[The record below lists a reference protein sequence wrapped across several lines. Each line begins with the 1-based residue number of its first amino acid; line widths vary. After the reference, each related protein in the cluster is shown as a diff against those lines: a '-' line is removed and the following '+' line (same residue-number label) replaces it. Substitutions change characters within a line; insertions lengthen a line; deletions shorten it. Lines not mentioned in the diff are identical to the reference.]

1 MAKKVNT
8 EVAEV
13 EETAEVKEPKKTV
26 KKTTKKVAETP
37 TPEVPAKAEEPVEAK
52 APKKTVKKAAKK
64 EAETPTPEVP
74 AKAEEPVEAKA
85 PNKTVK
91 KAAKKA
97 AEAAEAAAE
106 VKEEAKAAE
115 PKSAK
120 KAAKPKAKA
129 KEEAPVA
136 VVENEETTAKEI
148 EAKTE
153 TPKKPVVEEP
163 VEVSVEQ
170 KLVALYTLQQ
180 VDSKIDEIRAYR
192 GNLPLEIQDLEDEI
206 AGLETRIT
214 NLKEESKKYQ
224 KDISDY
230 KIKIKETEALIKKY
244 EDQQNNVRNNR
255 EYDSLTKEIEY
266 QNLDIQLSEKRIREA
281 TAKDNDVAN
290 KVAQSQL
297 RLTEMKASLKEK
309 KEELSSLV
317 EGTEKEEEQL
327 LKRSADCEKL
337 VEDRLLVAYKR
348 IRKNAR
354 NGLAVVGIFDEAC
367 GGCFNRIPPQHQL
380 DICTHK
386 KIIVCEYCGRI
397 LVDKGIIGQYKE

>member
-1 MAKKVNT
+1 MAKKEIK

-13 EETAEVKEPKKTV
+13 AEAAEVKEV
-26 KKTTKKVAETP
+26 KETK
-37 TPEVPAKAEEPVEAK
+37 K
-52 APKKTVKKAAKK
+52 APKKTTKSTVESEEKDEAVEEKKAKK
-64 EAETPTPEVP
+64 ST
-74 AKAEEPVEAKA
+74 K
-85 PNKTVK
+85 KTAV
-91 KAAKKA
+91 
-97 AEAAEAAAE
+97 
-106 VKEEAKAAE
+106 AE
-115 PKSAK
+115 PKPEVVEEA
-120 KAAKPKAKA
+120 PVE
-129 KEEAPVA
+129 KEEAPA
-136 VVENEETTAKEI
+136 VVEA
-148 EAKTE
+148 A
-153 TPKKPVVEEP
+153 PKPEVDP

-192 GNLPLEIQDLEDEI
+192 GNLPLEIQDIEDEI

-214 NLKEESKKYQ
+214 NFKEESKKHQ

-266 QNLDIQLSEKRIREA
+266 QQLDNQLSEKRIREI
-281 TAKDNDVAN
+281 TAKDNDVAS
-290 KVAQSQL
+290 KVAEAQL
-297 RLTEMKASLKEK
+297 RLAELKTSLDEK
-309 KEELSSLV
+309 KEELQSLV

-327 LKRSADCEKL
+327 LQRSADCEKL

-397 LVDKGIIGQYKE
+397 LVDKGIIAQYNA

>member
-1 MAKKVNT
+1 MAKKVKEEAEVT

-13 EETAEVKEPKKTV
+13 NEVKE
-26 KKTTKKVAETP
+26 TKKVT
-37 TPEVPAKAEEPVEAK
+37 
-52 APKKTVKKAAKK
+52 KKAAKK
-64 EAETPTPEVP
+64 PTKKEEETPEV
-74 AKAEEPVEAKA
+74 
-85 PNKTVK
+85 
-91 KAAKKA
+91 
-97 AEAAEAAAE
+97 AE
-106 VKEEAKAAE
+106 VKEDEVVE
-115 PKSAK
+115 
-120 KAAKPKAKA
+120 A
-129 KEEAPVA
+129 KEEVKEEKEEVVAEPVA
-136 VVENEETTAKEI
+136 EV
-148 EAKTE
+148 
-153 TPKKPVVEEP
+153 P

-192 GNLPLEIQDLEDEI
+192 GNLPLEIQDIEDEI

-214 NLKEESKKYQ
+214 NFKAESKKYQ
-224 KDISDY
+224 SDITNY

-266 QNLDIQLSEKRIREA
+266 QTLDNQLSEKRIKEI
-281 TAKDNDVAN
+281 TAKDNDVAA
-290 KVAQSQL
+290 KVAQAQM
-297 RLTEMKASLKEK
+297 RLNELKSALKDK
-309 KEELSSLV
+309 KVELHSLV

-327 LKRSADCEKL
+327 LQRSAEAEKF

-397 LVDKGIIGQYKE
+397 LVDKGIIEQYKV

>member
-1 MAKKVNT
+1 MAKKENK

-13 EETAEVKEPKKTV
+13 EEKAEVKEV
-26 KKTTKKVAETP
+26 KKTAKKSTKKVT
-37 TPEVPAKAEEPVEAK
+37 EEPVAEAP
-52 APKKTVKKAAKK
+52 AEEQPKKAAAKSEKK
-64 EAETPTPEVP
+64 V
-74 AKAEEPVEAKA
+74 EEKPVEA
-85 PNKTVK
+85 V
-91 KAAKKA
+91 
-97 AEAAEAAAE
+97 EE
-106 VKEEAKAAE
+106 VKEQE
-115 PKSAK
+115 PQVASA
-120 KAAKPKAKA
+120 
-129 KEEAPVA
+129 
-136 VVENEETTAKEI
+136 
-148 EAKTE
+148 
-153 TPKKPVVEEP
+153 PVVEDP

-192 GNLPLEIQDLEDEI
+192 GNLPLEIQDMEDEI
-206 AGLETRIT
+206 AGLETRIA
-214 NLKEESKKYQ
+214 NFKDESKKHQ

-244 EDQQNNVRNNR
+244 EEQQNNVRNNR

-266 QNLDIQLSEKRIREA
+266 QTLDIQLSEKRIKEI
-281 TAKDNDVAN
+281 TAKDNDVAT
-290 KVAQSQL
+290 KVANAQM
-297 RLTEMKASLKEK
+297 RLNELNASLNEK
-309 KEELSSLV
+309 KEELHSLV

-327 LKRSADCEKL
+327 LMRSADCEKF

-397 LVDKGIIGQYKE
+397 LVDKGIINQYKD

>member
-1 MAKKVNT
+1 MAKKENK

-13 EETAEVKEPKKTV
+13 EEKAEVKEVKKTAKKSTKKVTEEPVAEAPVEETPKKAA
-26 KKTTKKVAETP
+26 KKTTKKV
-37 TPEVPAKAEEPVEAK
+37 
-52 APKKTVKKAAKK
+52 
-64 EAETPTPEVP
+64 
-74 AKAEEPVEAKA
+74 
-85 PNKTVK
+85 
-91 KAAKKA
+91 
-97 AEAAEAAAE
+97 
-106 VKEEAKAAE
+106 
-115 PKSAK
+115 
-120 KAAKPKAKA
+120 
-129 KEEAPVA
+129 EEAPVE
-136 VVENEETTAKEI
+136 VVEEVKEP
-148 EAKTE
+148 EKEVVAA
-153 TPKKPVVEEP
+153 PVVEDP

-192 GNLPLEIQDLEDEI
+192 GNLPLEIQDMEDEI
-206 AGLETRIT
+206 AGLETRIA
-214 NLKEESKKYQ
+214 NFKEESKKHQ
-224 KDISDY
+224 KDIADY

-244 EDQQNNVRNNR
+244 EEQQNNVRNNR

-266 QNLDIQLSEKRIREA
+266 QTLDIQLSEKRIKEI
-281 TAKDNDVAN
+281 TAKDNDVAA
-290 KVAQSQL
+290 KVEASQQ
-297 RLTEMKASLKEK
+297 RLAELTSSLNEK
-309 KEELSSLV
+309 KEELHSLV

-327 LKRSADCEKL
+327 LQRSAECEKY

-397 LVDKGIIGQYKE
+397 LVDKGIINQYKA

>member
-1 MAKKVNT
+1 MAKKETKEVAEVT

-13 EETAEVKEPKKTV
+13 EEVKET
-26 KKTTKKVAETP
+26 KKTTKKT
-37 TPEVPAKAEEPVEAK
+37 TKAKAEAEP
-52 APKKTVKKAAKK
+52 
-64 EAETPTPEVP
+64 AEP
-74 AKAEEPVEAKA
+74 AAEEKE
-85 PNKTVK
+85 TK
-91 KAAKKA
+91 K
-97 AEAAEAAAE
+97 
-106 VKEEAKAAE
+106 
-115 PKSAK
+115 PAK
-120 KAAKPKAKA
+120 KAAKAEAAPEVTVEAP
-129 KEEAPVA
+129 KEEAPA
-136 VVENEETTAKEI
+136 
-148 EAKTE
+148 
-153 TPKKPVVEEP
+153 PVVEAPKPVEDP

-192 GNLPLEIQDLEDEI
+192 GNLPLEIQDMEDEI
-206 AGLETRIT
+206 AGLETRIA
-214 NLKEESKKYQ
+214 NFKEESKKHQ
-224 KDISDY
+224 REISDY

-266 QNLDIQLSEKRIREA
+266 QNLDIQLSEKRIKEI
-281 TAKDNDVAN
+281 TAKDGDVAA
-290 KVAQSQL
+290 KVAQAQL
-297 RLTEMKASLKEK
+297 RLTELKSSLKEK
-309 KEELSSLV
+309 KEELHTLV

-327 LKRSADCEKL
+327 LQRSAECEKL

-354 NGLAVVGIFDEAC
+354 NGLAVVGIHNEAC

-397 LVDKGIIGQYKE
+397 LVDPALAGVSEAEAKNA

>member
-1 MAKKVNT
+1 MAKKVNN

-13 EETAEVKEPKKTV
+13 EQPAEVKEVKKTAQ
-26 KKTTKKVAETP
+26 KTTKKEPAAE
-37 TPEVPAKAEEPVEAK
+37 APVEEK
-52 APKKTVKKAAKK
+52 P
-64 EAETPTPEVP
+64 
-74 AKAEEPVEAKA
+74 
-85 PNKTVK
+85 K

-97 AEAAEAAAE
+97 TKKVEEKPVEE
-106 VKEEAKAAE
+106 VKEEVKVEVKETDPEPAAE
-115 PKSAK
+115 
-120 KAAKPKAKA
+120 
-129 KEEAPVA
+129 V
-136 VVENEETTAKEI
+136 
-148 EAKTE
+148 
-153 TPKKPVVEEP
+153 P

-192 GNLPLEIQDLEDEI
+192 GNLPLEIQDMEDEI
-206 AGLETRIT
+206 VGLETRIA
-214 NLKEESKKYQ
+214 NFKEESKKHQ

-244 EDQQNNVRNNR
+244 EEQQNNVRNNR

-266 QNLDIQLSEKRIREA
+266 QTLDIQLSEKRIKEI
-281 TAKDNDVAN
+281 TAKDNDVAT
-290 KVAQSQL
+290 KVANAQM
-297 RLTEMKASLKEK
+297 RLNELNASLKEK
-309 KEELSSLV
+309 KEELHSLV

-327 LKRSADCEKL
+327 LKRSADCEKF

-397 LVDKGIIGQYKE
+397 LVDKGIINQYKA

>member
-1 MAKKVNT
+1 MAKKENNEVVEVT
-8 EVAEV
+8 EVAE
-13 EETAEVKEPKKTV
+13 TTEVKETKKTA
-26 KKTTKKVAETP
+26 KKTTKAKADPQLEEEEVVAE
-37 TPEVPAKAEEPVEAK
+37 
-52 APKKTVKKAAKK
+52 AP
-64 EAETPTPEVP
+64 
-74 AKAEEPVEAKA
+74 
-85 PNKTVK
+85 
-91 KAAKKA
+91 
-97 AEAAEAAAE
+97 
-106 VKEEAKAAE
+106 
-115 PKSAK
+115 
-120 KAAKPKAKA
+120 
-129 KEEAPVA
+129 KEEAPVE
-136 VVENEETTAKEI
+136 VVEA
-148 EAKTE
+148 
-153 TPKKPVVEEP
+153 PKPVEDP

-192 GNLPLEIQDLEDEI
+192 GNLPLEIQDMEDEI
-206 AGLETRIT
+206 AGLETRIS
-214 NLKEESKKYQ
+214 NFKDESKKHQ

-266 QNLDIQLSEKRIREA
+266 QTLDIQLSEKRIREI
-281 TAKDNDVAN
+281 TAKDNDVAA
-290 KVAQSQL
+290 KVAAAQM
-297 RLTEMKASLKEK
+297 RLNELNASLTEK
-309 KEELSSLV
+309 KEELHSLV

-327 LKRSADCEKL
+327 LQRSAECEKY

-397 LVDKGIIGQYKE
+397 LVDKGIIEQYKA

>member
-1 MAKKVNT
+1 MAKKETKEVAEVT

-13 EETAEVKEPKKTV
+13 EEVKET
-26 KKTTKKVAETP
+26 KKTTKKT
-37 TPEVPAKAEEPVEAK
+37 TKAKAEAEP
-52 APKKTVKKAAKK
+52 
-64 EAETPTPEVP
+64 AEP
-74 AKAEEPVEAKA
+74 AAEEKE
-85 PNKTVK
+85 TK
-91 KAAKKA
+91 K
-97 AEAAEAAAE
+97 
-106 VKEEAKAAE
+106 
-115 PKSAK
+115 PAK
-120 KAAKPKAKA
+120 KAAKAEAAPEVTVEAP
-129 KEEAPVA
+129 KEEAPA
-136 VVENEETTAKEI
+136 PVV
-148 EAKTE
+148 E
-153 TPKKPVVEEP
+153 TPKPVEDP

-192 GNLPLEIQDLEDEI
+192 GNLPLEIQDMEDEI
-206 AGLETRIT
+206 AGLETRIA
-214 NLKEESKKYQ
+214 NFKEESKKHQ
-224 KDISDY
+224 REISDY

-266 QNLDIQLSEKRIREA
+266 QNLDIQLSEKRIKEI
-281 TAKDNDVAN
+281 TAKDGDVAA
-290 KVAQSQL
+290 KVAQAQL
-297 RLTEMKASLKEK
+297 RLTELKSSLKEK
-309 KEELSSLV
+309 KEELHTLV

-327 LKRSADCEKL
+327 LQRSAECEKL

-354 NGLAVVGIFDEAC
+354 NGLAVVGIHNEAC

-397 LVDKGIIGQYKE
+397 LVDKGIIEQYNA

>member
-1 MAKKVNT
+1 MAKKETKEVAEVT

-13 EETAEVKEPKKTV
+13 EEVKET
-26 KKTTKKVAETP
+26 KKTTKKT
-37 TPEVPAKAEEPVEAK
+37 TKAKAEAEP
-52 APKKTVKKAAKK
+52 
-64 EAETPTPEVP
+64 AEP
-74 AKAEEPVEAKA
+74 AAEEKE
-85 PNKTVK
+85 TK
-91 KAAKKA
+91 K
-97 AEAAEAAAE
+97 
-106 VKEEAKAAE
+106 
-115 PKSAK
+115 PAK
-120 KAAKPKAKA
+120 KAAKAEAAPEVTVEAP
-129 KEEAPVA
+129 KEEAPAPVA
-136 VVENEETTAKEI
+136 
-148 EAKTE
+148 E
-153 TPKKPVVEEP
+153 TPKAVEDP

-192 GNLPLEIQDLEDEI
+192 GNLPLEIQDMEDEI
-206 AGLETRIT
+206 MGLETRVA
-214 NLKEESKKYQ
+214 NFKEESKKHQ
-224 KDISDY
+224 REISDY

-266 QNLDIQLSEKRIREA
+266 QNLDIQLSEKRIKEI
-281 TAKDNDVAN
+281 TAKDGDVAA
-290 KVAQSQL
+290 KVAQAQL
-297 RLTEMKASLKEK
+297 RLTELKSSLKEK
-309 KEELSSLV
+309 KEELHTLV

-327 LKRSADCEKL
+327 LQRSAECEKL

-354 NGLAVVGIFDEAC
+354 NGLAVVGIHNEAC

-397 LVDKGIIGQYKE
+397 LVDKGIIEQYNA

>member
-1 MAKKVNT
+1 MAKKENT

-13 EETAEVKEPKKTV
+13 TEIAEVEEIKKT
-26 KKTTKKVAETP
+26 KKTTKKST
-37 TPEVPAKAEEPVEAK
+37 KAE
-52 APKKTVKKAAKK
+52 
-64 EAETPTPEVP
+64 PE
-74 AKAEEPVEAKA
+74 
-85 PNKTVK
+85 
-91 KAAKKA
+91 
-97 AEAAEAAAE
+97 AE
-106 VKEEAKAAE
+106 VKEEVAAPTE
-115 PKSAK
+115 EAPVE
-120 KAAKPKAKA
+120 
-129 KEEAPVA
+129 KEEAP
-136 VVENEETTAKEI
+136 
-148 EAKTE
+148 
-153 TPKKPVVEEP
+153 KPVDP

-192 GNLPLEIQDLEDEI
+192 GNLPLEIQDIEDEI

-214 NLKEESKKYQ
+214 NFKEESKKHQ
-224 KDISDY
+224 KDISDF

-266 QNLDIQLSEKRIREA
+266 QQLDNQLSEKRIKEI
-281 TAKDNDVAN
+281 TAKDNDLAT
-290 KVAQSQL
+290 KVADAQM
-297 RLTEMKASLKEK
+297 RLTELKASLKEK
-309 KEELSSLV
+309 KDELHSLV

-327 LKRSADCEKL
+327 LQRSADCEKL

-397 LVDKGIIGQYKE
+397 LVDKGIIAQYNA

>member
-1 MAKKVNT
+1 MAKKVNN

-13 EETAEVKEPKKTV
+13 EQPAEVKEVKKTA
-26 KKTTKKVAETP
+26 KKTTKKVT
-37 TPEVPAKAEEPVEAK
+37 EEPAAEA
-52 APKKTVKKAAKK
+52 
-64 EAETPTPEVP
+64 
-74 AKAEEPVEAKA
+74 PVEEK
-85 PNKTVK
+85 PK

-97 AEAAEAAAE
+97 TKKVEEKPVEE
-106 VKEEAKAAE
+106 VKEEVKVDVKETAPEPAAE
-115 PKSAK
+115 
-120 KAAKPKAKA
+120 
-129 KEEAPVA
+129 V
-136 VVENEETTAKEI
+136 
-148 EAKTE
+148 
-153 TPKKPVVEEP
+153 P

-192 GNLPLEIQDLEDEI
+192 GNLPLEIQDMEDEI
-206 AGLETRIT
+206 AGLETRIA
-214 NLKEESKKYQ
+214 NFKEESKKHQ

-244 EDQQNNVRNNR
+244 EEQQNNVRNNR

-266 QNLDIQLSEKRIREA
+266 QTLDIQLSEKRIKEI
-281 TAKDNDVAN
+281 TAKDNDVAT
-290 KVAQSQL
+290 KVANAQM
-297 RLTEMKASLKEK
+297 RLNELNASLKEK
-309 KEELSSLV
+309 KEELHSLV

-327 LKRSADCEKL
+327 LKRSADCEKF

-397 LVDKGIIGQYKE
+397 LVDKGIINQYKA

>member
-1 MAKKVNT
+1 MATKKVKEEAEVT

-13 EETAEVKEPKKTV
+13 EEVNESKKATKKTTKATAEPEVKEEAPASKKTV
-26 KKTTKKVAETP
+26 KKPAKKDAEEE
-37 TPEVPAKAEEPVEAK
+37 PEVEVKAEPTVEAPK
-52 APKKTVKKAAKK
+52 EEAPL
-64 EAETPTPEVP
+64 
-74 AKAEEPVEAKA
+74 
-85 PNKTVK
+85 
-91 KAAKKA
+91 
-97 AEAAEAAAE
+97 
-106 VKEEAKAAE
+106 VKEEA
-115 PKSAK
+115 P
-120 KAAKPKAKA
+120 
-129 KEEAPVA
+129 
-136 VVENEETTAKEI
+136 
-148 EAKTE
+148 
-153 TPKKPVVEEP
+153 KPVEDP
-163 VEVSVEQ
+163 IEVSVEQ

-192 GNLPLEIQDLEDEI
+192 GNLPLEIQDIEDEI
-206 AGLETRIT
+206 AGLETRIA
-214 NLKEESKKYQ
+214 NFKEESKKHQ

-230 KIKIKETEALIKKY
+230 KIKIKESEALIKKY

-266 QNLDIQLSEKRIREA
+266 QQYDNQLSERRIKEI
-281 TAKDNDVAN
+281 TAKDNDVAT
-290 KVAQSQL
+290 KVADAQM
-297 RLTEMKASLKEK
+297 RLNELKTSLKEK
-309 KEELSSLV
+309 KDELHSLV

-327 LKRSADCEKL
+327 LQRSADCEKL

-397 LVDKGIIGQYKE
+397 LVDKGIIAQYNA

>member
-13 EETAEVKEPKKTV
+13 EENAEVKEV
-26 KKTTKKVAETP
+26 KKTAKKSTKKVT
-37 TPEVPAKAEEPVEAK
+37 EEPVEK
-52 APKKTVKKAAKK
+52 AP
-64 EAETPTPEVP
+64 AE
-74 AKAEEPVEAKA
+74 
-85 PNKTVK
+85 
-91 KAAKKA
+91 
-97 AEAAEAAAE
+97 
-106 VKEEAKAAE
+106 
-115 PKSAK
+115 
-120 KAAKPKAKA
+120 
-129 KEEAPVA
+129 
-136 VVENEETTAKEI
+136 
-148 EAKTE
+148 E
-153 TPKKPVVEEP
+153 TPKKATKKSTKTEEEMPVEVVEEVKEPEKVVVATPVVEDP

-192 GNLPLEIQDLEDEI
+192 GNLPLEIQDMEDEI
-206 AGLETRIT
+206 AGLETRVA
-214 NLKEESKKYQ
+214 NFKEESKKHQ

-244 EDQQNNVRNNR
+244 EEQQNNVRNNR

-266 QNLDIQLSEKRIREA
+266 QTLDIQLSEKRIKEI
-281 TAKDNDVAN
+281 TAKDNDVAT
-290 KVAQSQL
+290 KVANAQM
-297 RLTEMKASLKEK
+297 RLNELNASLNEK
-309 KEELSSLV
+309 KEELHSLV

-327 LKRSADCEKL
+327 LKRSAECEKF

-397 LVDKGIIGQYKE
+397 LVDKGIINQYKA

>member
-1 MAKKVNT
+1 MAKKEIK

-13 EETAEVKEPKKTV
+13 AEATEVKEVKETKKAT
-26 KKTTKKVAETP
+26 KKTTKATAE
-37 TPEVPAKAEEPVEAK
+37 PEVKEEVVEE
-52 APKKTVKKAAKK
+52 KKTKKATKK
-64 EAETPTPEVP
+64 TTNAEPKP
-74 AKAEEPVEAKA
+74 
-85 PNKTVK
+85 
-91 KAAKKA
+91 
-97 AEAAEAAAE
+97 E
-106 VKEEAKAAE
+106 VKEEAPVE
-115 PKSAK
+115 
-120 KAAKPKAKA
+120 
-129 KEEAPVA
+129 KEEAPA
-136 VVENEETTAKEI
+136 VVE
-148 EAKTE
+148 EAHKTE
-153 TPKKPVVEEP
+153 VDP

-206 AGLETRIT
+206 AGLETRIA
-214 NLKEESKKYQ
+214 NFKEDSKKHQ

-266 QNLDIQLSEKRIREA
+266 QQLDNQLSEKRIREI
-281 TAKDNDVAN
+281 TAKDNEVAT
-290 KVAQSQL
+290 KVAEAQM
-297 RLTEMKASLKEK
+297 RLTELKSSLDEK
-309 KEELSSLV
+309 KEELQSLV

-327 LKRSADCEKL
+327 LQRSADCEKL

-397 LVDKGIIGQYKE
+397 LVDKGIINQYKA

>member
-1 MAKKVNT
+1 MAKKENKEVAEVT

-13 EETAEVKEPKKTV
+13 KEVKETKKATKKSAKAEAEPEV
-26 KKTTKKVAETP
+26 EEEPVEEKKPKKTTKKAAKVEPEVEVKVETP
-37 TPEVPAKAEEPVEAK
+37 AEKEEEP
-52 APKKTVKKAAKK
+52 
-64 EAETPTPEVP
+64 
-74 AKAEEPVEAKA
+74 
-85 PNKTVK
+85 
-91 KAAKKA
+91 
-97 AEAAEAAAE
+97 
-106 VKEEAKAAE
+106 
-115 PKSAK
+115 
-120 KAAKPKAKA
+120 
-129 KEEAPVA
+129 
-136 VVENEETTAKEI
+136 
-148 EAKTE
+148 
-153 TPKKPVVEEP
+153 KPVQDP

-192 GNLPLEIQDLEDEI
+192 GNLPLEIQDIEDEI

-214 NLKEESKKYQ
+214 NFKDESKKHQ

-266 QNLDIQLSEKRIREA
+266 QQLDNQLSEKRIKEI
-281 TAKDNDVAN
+281 TAKDNDLAA
-290 KVAQSQL
+290 KVADAQM
-297 RLTEMKASLKEK
+297 RLTELKNSLQEK
-309 KEELSSLV
+309 KDELHSLV

-327 LKRSADCEKL
+327 LQRSADCEKL

-397 LVDKGIIGQYKE
+397 LVDKGIIAQYNA

>member
-1 MAKKVNT
+1 MAKKEIK

-13 EETAEVKEPKKTV
+13 AE
-26 KKTTKKVAETP
+26 
-37 TPEVPAKAEEPVEAK
+37 
-52 APKKTVKKAAKK
+52 
-64 EAETPTPEVP
+64 
-74 AKAEEPVEAKA
+74 
-85 PNKTVK
+85 
-91 KAAKKA
+91 
-97 AEAAEAAAE
+97 AAE
-106 VKEEAKAAE
+106 VKEVKETKKATKKTTKATAEPEVKEEVVEEKKAKKATKKTTNAE
-115 PKSAK
+115 PK
-120 KAAKPKAKA
+120 PEV
-129 KEEAPVA
+129 KEEAPVEKEEAPA
-136 VVENEETTAKEI
+136 VVE
-148 EAKTE
+148 EAHKTE
-153 TPKKPVVEEP
+153 VDP

-206 AGLETRIT
+206 AGLETRIA
-214 NLKEESKKYQ
+214 NFKEDSKKHQ

-266 QNLDIQLSEKRIREA
+266 QQLDNQLSEKRIREI
-281 TAKDNDVAN
+281 TAKDNEVAT
-290 KVAQSQL
+290 KVAEAQM
-297 RLTEMKASLKEK
+297 RLTELKSSLDEK
-309 KEELSSLV
+309 KEELQSLV

-327 LKRSADCEKL
+327 LQRSADCEKL

-367 GGCFNRIPPQHQL
+367 GGCFNRIPPHQQL

-397 LVDKGIIGQYKE
+397 LVDKGIIAQYNA

>member
-1 MAKKVNT
+1 MAKKENQ
-8 EVAEV
+8 EVAKA
-13 EETAEVKEPKKTV
+13 EENAEVKEVKKTAKKSTKKVTEEPVAEAPVEETPKKAV
-26 KKTTKKVAETP
+26 KKTTKKV
-37 TPEVPAKAEEPVEAK
+37 
-52 APKKTVKKAAKK
+52 
-64 EAETPTPEVP
+64 
-74 AKAEEPVEAKA
+74 
-85 PNKTVK
+85 
-91 KAAKKA
+91 
-97 AEAAEAAAE
+97 
-106 VKEEAKAAE
+106 
-115 PKSAK
+115 
-120 KAAKPKAKA
+120 
-129 KEEAPVA
+129 EEAPVE
-136 VVENEETTAKEI
+136 VVEEVKEPEK
-148 EAKTE
+148 EAVAA
-153 TPKKPVVEEP
+153 PVVEDP

-192 GNLPLEIQDLEDEI
+192 GNLPLEIQDMEDEI
-206 AGLETRIT
+206 AGLETRIA
-214 NLKEESKKYQ
+214 NFKEESKKHQ

-266 QNLDIQLSEKRIREA
+266 QNLDIQLSEKRIKEI
-281 TAKDNDVAN
+281 TAKDNDVAA
-290 KVAQSQL
+290 KVEAAQQ
-297 RLTEMKASLKEK
+297 RLAELTSSLNEK
-309 KEELSSLV
+309 KEELHSLV

-327 LKRSADCEKL
+327 LQRSAECEKY

-397 LVDKGIIGQYKE
+397 LVDKGIINQYKA

>member
-1 MAKKVNT
+1 MAKKVKDEAEVT

-13 EETAEVKEPKKTV
+13 KEVNE
-26 KKTTKKVAETP
+26 TKKVTKKTAKAKEQ
-37 TPEVPAKAEEPVEAK
+37 PEVVDEPKPEAHEAPAEE
-52 APKKTVKKAAKK
+52 KKPKKAAKK
-64 EAETPTPEVP
+64 STKKVEETPEV
-74 AKAEEPVEAKA
+74 V
-85 PNKTVK
+85 
-91 KAAKKA
+91 
-97 AEAAEAAAE
+97 E
-106 VKEEAKAAE
+106 VKEEVAE
-115 PKSAK
+115 VTEE
-120 KAAKPKAKA
+120 A
-129 KEEAPVA
+129 KEEVKEEKEEVVA
-136 VVENEETTAKEI
+136 EPAAEV
-148 EAKTE
+148 
-153 TPKKPVVEEP
+153 P

-192 GNLPLEIQDLEDEI
+192 GNLPLEIQDIEDEI

-214 NLKEESKKYQ
+214 NFKAESKKYQ
-224 KDISDY
+224 SDITNY

-266 QNLDIQLSEKRIREA
+266 QQLDNQLSDKRIKEI
-281 TAKDNDVAN
+281 TARDNEVAA
-290 KVAQSQL
+290 KVAEAQMH
-297 RLTEMKASLKEK
+297 LTELKASLKEK
-309 KEELSSLV
+309 KDELHSLV

-327 LKRSADCEKL
+327 LQRSAECEKL

-380 DICTHK
+380 DICSHK

-397 LVDKGIIGQYKE
+397 LVDKGIIAQYNA

>member
-1 MAKKVNT
+1 MAKKENK

-13 EETAEVKEPKKTV
+13 EEKAEVKEV
-26 KKTTKKVAETP
+26 KKTAKKSTKKVT
-37 TPEVPAKAEEPVEAK
+37 EEPVAEAP
-52 APKKTVKKAAKK
+52 AEEQPKKAAAKSEKK
-64 EAETPTPEVP
+64 V
-74 AKAEEPVEAKA
+74 EEKPVEA
-85 PNKTVK
+85 V
-91 KAAKKA
+91 
-97 AEAAEAAAE
+97 EE
-106 VKEEAKAAE
+106 VKEQE
-115 PKSAK
+115 PQVASA
-120 KAAKPKAKA
+120 
-129 KEEAPVA
+129 
-136 VVENEETTAKEI
+136 
-148 EAKTE
+148 
-153 TPKKPVVEEP
+153 PVVEDP

-192 GNLPLEIQDLEDEI
+192 GNLPLEIQDMEDEI
-206 AGLETRIT
+206 AGLETRIA
-214 NLKEESKKYQ
+214 NFKDESKKHQ

-244 EDQQNNVRNNR
+244 EEQQNNVRNNR

-266 QNLDIQLSEKRIREA
+266 QTLDIQLSEKRIKEI
-281 TAKDNDVAN
+281 TAKDNDVAT
-290 KVAQSQL
+290 KVANAQM
-297 RLTEMKASLKEK
+297 RLNELNASLTEK
-309 KEELSSLV
+309 KEELHSLV

-327 LKRSADCEKL
+327 LMRSADCEKF

-397 LVDKGIIGQYKE
+397 LVDKGIINQYKD

>member
-1 MAKKVNT
+1 MAKKENQ
-8 EVAEV
+8 EVAKA
-13 EETAEVKEPKKTV
+13 EENAEVKEVKKTAKKSTKKVTEEPVAEAPVEETPKKAV
-26 KKTTKKVAETP
+26 KKTTKKV
-37 TPEVPAKAEEPVEAK
+37 
-52 APKKTVKKAAKK
+52 
-64 EAETPTPEVP
+64 
-74 AKAEEPVEAKA
+74 
-85 PNKTVK
+85 
-91 KAAKKA
+91 
-97 AEAAEAAAE
+97 
-106 VKEEAKAAE
+106 
-115 PKSAK
+115 
-120 KAAKPKAKA
+120 
-129 KEEAPVA
+129 EEAPVE
-136 VVENEETTAKEI
+136 VVEEVKEPEK
-148 EAKTE
+148 EAVAA
-153 TPKKPVVEEP
+153 PVVEDP

-192 GNLPLEIQDLEDEI
+192 GNLPLEIQDMEDEI
-206 AGLETRIT
+206 AGLETRIA
-214 NLKEESKKYQ
+214 NFKEESKKHQ
-224 KDISDY
+224 KDIADY

-266 QNLDIQLSEKRIREA
+266 QTLDIQLSEKRIKEI
-281 TAKDNDVAN
+281 TAKDNDVAA
-290 KVAQSQL
+290 KVEAAQQ
-297 RLTEMKASLKEK
+297 RLAELTSSLNEK
-309 KEELSSLV
+309 KEELHSLV

-327 LKRSADCEKL
+327 LQRSAECEKY

-397 LVDKGIIGQYKE
+397 LVDKGIINQYKA

>member
-1 MAKKVNT
+1 MAKKENK

-13 EETAEVKEPKKTV
+13 TEVTEVKEVKETKKATKKTTKATAEPEV
-26 KKTTKKVAETP
+26 KEEAAEEKKTKKTTKK
-37 TPEVPAKAEEPVEAK
+37 
-52 APKKTVKKAAKK
+52 AAKTET
-64 EAETPTPEVP
+64 EAEPQ
-74 AKAEEPVEAKA
+74 
-85 PNKTVK
+85 
-91 KAAKKA
+91 
-97 AEAAEAAAE
+97 AEAPQEEAPV
-106 VKEEAKAAE
+106 VKEEA
-115 PKSAK
+115 P
-120 KAAKPKAKA
+120 
-129 KEEAPVA
+129 
-136 VVENEETTAKEI
+136 
-148 EAKTE
+148 
-153 TPKKPVVEEP
+153 KPVEDP

-192 GNLPLEIQDLEDEI
+192 GNLPLEIQDMEDEI
-206 AGLETRIT
+206 AGLETRIS
-214 NLKEESKKYQ
+214 NFKEESKKHQ
-224 KDISDY
+224 KDISDF

-244 EDQQNNVRNNR
+244 EEQQNNVRNNR

-266 QNLDIQLSEKRIREA
+266 QQLDNQLSEKRIREI
-281 TAKDNDVAN
+281 TAKDNEVAA
-290 KVAQSQL
+290 KVAEAQL
-297 RLTEMKASLKEK
+297 RLTELKSSLNEK
-309 KEELSSLV
+309 KDELHSLV

-327 LKRSADCEKL
+327 LQRSAECEKL

-397 LVDKGIIGQYKE
+397 LVDKGIIAQYNA

>member
-1 MAKKVNT
+1 MAKKVNK

-13 EETAEVKEPKKTV
+13 TEAAKVEEPKKTKKTKAASETQETAEVKESKKATKSKKASEEVAVEEKKTV
-26 KKTTKKVAETP
+26 KKTATKKAKEEKSVEP
-37 TPEVPAKAEEPVEAK
+37 KEVVEEKKPE
-52 APKKTVKKAAKK
+52 KKAAKTTKK
-64 EAETPTPEVP
+64 EQKPEV
-74 AKAEEPVEAKA
+74 E
-85 PNKTVK
+85 
-91 KAAKKA
+91 
-97 AEAAEAAAE
+97 E
-106 VKEEAKAAE
+106 VKEEVKEVPQEQSAE
-115 PKSAK
+115 VP
-120 KAAKPKAKA
+120 
-129 KEEAPVA
+129 
-136 VVENEETTAKEI
+136 I
-148 EAKTE
+148 
-153 TPKKPVVEEP
+153 
-163 VEVSVEQ
+163 EVSVEQ

-206 AGLETRIT
+206 AGLETRIN
-214 NLKEESKKYQ
+214 NLKAESKKNQ

-244 EDQQNNVRNNR
+244 EEQQNNVRNNR

-281 TAKDNDVAN
+281 TARDNDVAT
-290 KVAQSQL
+290 KVGQSQL
-297 RLTEMKASLKEK
+297 HLNEMKTSLQEK
-309 KEELSSLV
+309 QEELSSLV
-317 EGTEKEEEQL
+317 EGTEIEEEQL
-327 LKRSADCEKL
+327 LKRSAECEKL

-397 LVDKGIIGQYKE
+397 LVDKGIIEQYKA